1 MQRFGSLVV
10 LMSVVALVGA
20 FIPVV
25 TLFALMLA
33 IAGIALGLICLAL
46 DRSFNVAGLI
56 GTVLS
61 SAAVSLAII
70 MGIVYG

>member
-33 IAGIALGLICLAL
+33 VAGIVLGPICLAL